1 MANEERELKLAIAQL
16 ELLLEEKEQLEVKI
30 AKQRQRVAAWE
41 ILANNDDGRSP
52 NSPTS
57 LDSILD
63 REGLTDACSTVLRA
77 STKEWMTTA
86 EIQVALREFG
96 FDLGKY
102 KAPHASIMT
111 TVNRLAEGPNSEVVV
126 RRSSTPGGTEYRWVG
141 SRFSAAARKRYGAG
155 NSLAS
160 QMADGRI
167 PIGPS
172 TAKLLAIRN
181 AQKKKSEKD

>member
-1 MANEERELKLAIAQL
+1 MADERRELKLAIAQL
-16 ELLLEEKEQLEVKI
+16 QLLLDEREQLEVKI

-41 ILANNDDGRSP
+41 ILATKDDDSSP
-52 NSPTS
+52 NALTS

-86 EIQVALREFG
+86 DIQVALREFG
-96 FDLGKY
+96 FDLRKY

-111 TVNRLAEGPNSEVVV
+111 TVNRLAEGPNSQVVV
-126 RRSSTPGGTEYRWVG
+126 RRTSTPGGTEYKWVG
-141 SRFSAAARKRYGAG
+141 SRFSADARKRYGAE

-167 PIGPS
+167 PIGPK
-172 TAKLLAIRN
+172 TAELLAIRN
-181 AQKKKSEKD
+181 AQKKKAKKD